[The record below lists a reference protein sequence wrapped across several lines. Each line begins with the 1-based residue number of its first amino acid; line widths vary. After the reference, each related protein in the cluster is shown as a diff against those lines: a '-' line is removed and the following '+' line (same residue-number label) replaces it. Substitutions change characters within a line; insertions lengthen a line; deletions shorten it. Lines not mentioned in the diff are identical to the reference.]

1 MLKETSTFDW
11 TDQCRQTFKIV
22 KRYLIEPSILSNPKF
37 GEQLYMY
44 LTVSECVASVVL
56 FQHIQDKEQR
66 FIDYVS
72 KAMVDAETRYSWME
86 QTALAL
92 RNAAQKL
99 CLYF

>member
-11 TDQCRQTFKIV
+11 TDQCRQTFEII
-22 KRYLIEPSILSNPKF
+22 KRYLIEPSILSNPKS

-66 FIDYVS
+66 FVDYVR
-72 KAMVDAETRYSWME
+72 KAMVDAETR
-86 QTALAL
+86 
-92 RNAAQKL
+92 
-99 CLYF
+99 